1 MATTSNTRLEFIQ
14 GAARSGKQARE
25 SFEHDLQRRL
35 ADQGVILSA
44 DDLSGLYDP
53 SRQLFTTIDGKPRML
68 TFDDILAFKAAVR
81 DIQRKHGQFR
91 AGKPTGD
98 AGGILA
104 RQVIDLSR
112 PEDRQR
118 ANKQIH
124 FATPLANRAGVVQ
137 FQTNA
142 GPNSD
147 TQRHFVTVQFM
158 GYDTALAG
166 GLSTRE
172 AARQMARGKIKFD
185 CDCGRHTFWYRY
197 IATIGNFNVGRAE
210 DGFPKVRNPKL
221 YGVAC
226 KHVLRV
232 MAVIAHG
239 PTFENFAQR
248 MIDNGR
254 KTLSNKNQTVSVAD
268 QQKFVQQALKARKR
282 DRTITTSEERRHA
295 RQAQPAEKRRA
306 AERVKAANDQLRKT
320 HTAKVN
326 KSVPFEQKIKT
337 LMAMGYGRDAAV
349 AAITAADQAQ
359 R

>member
-1 MATTSNTRLEFIQ
+1 MAAKKPARPDLVQS
-14 GAARSGKQARE
+14 AAKAGKAARE
-25 SFEHDLQRRL
+25 SFEYDLRRRL
-35 ADQGVILSA
+35 ADQDVILSA

-53 SRQLFTTIDGKPRML
+53 SRKLFTTIDGKPRML
-68 TFDDILAFKAAVR
+68 TVDDIMAFKAAVR
-81 DIQRKHGQFR
+81 DIQRKHGQYK
-91 AGKPTGD
+91 GNKPTGA

-118 ANKQIH
+118 GNKEIH
-124 FATPLANRAGVVQ
+124 FATPVSNRAGVVQ

-147 TQRHFVTVQFM
+147 VQRHYVQVQFM
-158 GYDTALAG
+158 GYDSALAG
-166 GLSTRE
+166 GTAVK
-172 AARQMARGKIKFD
+172 AAAKQMATGKLKFD
-185 CDCGRHTFWYRY
+185 CDCGRHTFWFRY
-197 IATIGNFNVGRAE
+197 IATIGNFNFGRAE

-221 YGVAC
+221 FGVAC

-232 MAVIAHG
+232 MAVITHG

-248 MIDNGR
+248 MITNGR
-254 KTLSNKNQTVSVAD
+254 KTLSNKTQAVSVAD
-268 QQKFVQQALKARKR
+268 QQKFIEQALQARKR
-282 DRTITTSEERRHA
+282 DRTITSSEERRA
-295 RQAQPAEKRRA
+295 VRQAQPAQQRRA
-306 AERVKAANDQLRKT
+306 AERVKAANDNLRKT
-320 HTAKVN
+320 HKEKVN

-349 AAITAADQAQ
+349 AAIAAADQAQ

>member
-1 MATTSNTRLEFIQ
+1 MAAQKPQRPSLIQ
-14 GAARSGKQARE
+14 NAAKSGKEARAA
-25 SFEHDLQRRL
+25 FEYDLNRRL

-53 SRQLFTTIDGKPRML
+53 KRGLFTTIDGKPRML

-81 DIQRKHGQFR
+81 DVQRKHGQFKG
-91 AGKPTGD
+91 GKPTGA

-104 RQVIDLSR
+104 SQVINLSR
-112 PEDRQR
+112 PEDRKR
-118 ANKQIH
+118 ANKEIH
-124 FATPLANRAGVVQ
+124 FATPVANRAGTVH

-147 TQRHFVTVQFM
+147 VQRHHVHVQFM
-158 GYDTALAG
+158 GYDSALAG
-166 GLSTRE
+166 GTPVK
-172 AARQMARGKIKFD
+172 AAAKQMAAGKVKFD
-185 CDCGRHTFWYRY
+185 CDCGRHTFWFRY
-197 IATIGNFNVGRAE
+197 IATIGNFNQGRAE

-232 MAVIAHG
+232 MATITHG

-248 MIDNGR
+248 MINSGR
-254 KTLSNKNQTVSVAD
+254 KTLSNKNQVVSVAD
-268 QQKFVQQALKARKR
+268 QQKFIEQAQLARKR
-282 DRTITTSEERRHA
+282 DRTITTIDERREA
-295 RQAQPAEKRRA
+295 RKAQPAQQRRA
-306 AERVKAANDQLRKT
+306 AERVKAANDKIRKT
-320 HTAKVN
+320 HTEKVN
-326 KSVPFEQKIKT
+326 KSVSFDQKIKT

-349 AAITAADQAQ
+349 AAIAAADQAQ

>member
-1 MATTSNTRLEFIQ
+1 MASKKEDRPDFIQ
-14 GAARSGKQARE
+14 SAARSGKEARQ
-25 SFEHDLQRRL
+25 SFEHDLNRRL
-35 ADQGVILSA
+35 GDKGVILSA

-53 SRQLFTTIDGKPRML
+53 QRQLFTTIDGKPRML

-81 DIQRKHGQFR
+81 DIQHKHGQYKG
-91 AGKPTGD
+91 GKPTGD
-98 AGGILA
+98 SGGILA

-118 ANKQIH
+118 ATKEIH
-124 FATPLANRAGVVQ
+124 MATPLANRAGTVH
-137 FQTNA
+137 FQTNS

-147 TQRHFVTVQFM
+147 VQRHHVYVQFL
-158 GYDTALAG
+158 GYNSALAG
-166 GLSTRE
+166 GQATK
-172 AARQMARGKIKFD
+172 AAAKQMAGAKIKFD
-185 CDCGRHTFWYRY
+185 CDCGRHTFWFRY
-197 IATIGNFNVGRAE
+197 IATIGNFNVGRPE

-221 YGVAC
+221 FGVAC

-232 MAVIAHG
+232 MAVITHG

-248 MIDNGR
+248 MIDSGR
-254 KTLSNKNQTVSVAD
+254 KTLSNKNQIVSVAD
-268 QQKFVQQALKARKR
+268 QQKFVDQALKARKR
-282 DRTITTSEERRHA
+282 DRSITTTEERREA
-295 RQAQPAEKRRA
+295 RKTQPGEQRRA
-306 AERVKAANDQLRKT
+306 AERVKAANDRIRKT
-320 HTAKVN
+320 HTEKVN